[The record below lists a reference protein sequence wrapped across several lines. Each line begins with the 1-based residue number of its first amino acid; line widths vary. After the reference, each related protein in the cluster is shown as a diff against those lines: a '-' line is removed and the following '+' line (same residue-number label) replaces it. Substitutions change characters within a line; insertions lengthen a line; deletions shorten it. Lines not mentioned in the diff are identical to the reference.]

1 MATTMTPFKRMLATG
16 TAGAAFTDKTI
27 TTTKPVAASG
37 IFVVDLTEA
46 ENSGGKT
53 PQWFEIVPIVGE
65 ADGETALFRVW
76 AWNRITISGTVYW
89 MPKAIVVLT
98 CTATDSSAAAVD
110 AATTPFFC
118 DTIANT
124 RGDATVKLSS
134 PTNDE
139 IASARVPIYGAELVQ
154 VDWVMGTGA
163 NANMLYRFF
172 NE

>member
-37 IFVVDLTEA
+37 IFVVDMTTE

-53 PQWFEIVPIVGE
+53 PQWCEIVPIVGDL
-65 ADGETALFRVW
+65 DGETGLIRVW
-76 AWNRITISGTVYW
+76 TWNRLTISGTVYW
-89 MPKAIVVLT
+89 VPKAIVVLT
-98 CTATDSSAAAVD
+98 CTAIDSSAAAVD

-154 VDWVMGTGA
+154 FDWVTGTGA
-163 NANMLYRFF
+163 SVNLLYRFF